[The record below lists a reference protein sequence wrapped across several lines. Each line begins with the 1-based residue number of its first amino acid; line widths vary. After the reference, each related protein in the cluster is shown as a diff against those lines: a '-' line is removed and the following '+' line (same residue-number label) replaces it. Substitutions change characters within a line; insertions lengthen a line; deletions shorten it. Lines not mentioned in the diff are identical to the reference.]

1 MYRKILVPMD
11 GSDIAECV
19 LPHIE
24 KLATG
29 SKPAEVTFLYVVQ
42 PLDTPMTDLEFRA
55 RIESEGKSAAERYL
69 KGLIEKLDYKENA
82 KGDVILGKPAD
93 SIIDYASQNGMK
105 LIIMATHGL
114 SGISRWVRG
123 SVADKVLHEAKIP
136 VWLIRAN
143 APQKRTYK
151 RKKKITMLVPLDGSE
166 LAEEALPSVR
176 SLAGQFNATE
186 VEITLVRV
194 CELFLPPYHYPPSGS
209 VSWEE
214 YIAHEKKRCEEIC
227 KEYLSGVAETLGKDG
242 FNVVVK
248 VLDGN
253 PAEAIMEY
261 DNTKN
266 FDLIVMSTHGR
277 TGISR
282 WAMGSI
288 ADKVVKGANS
298 PVFLV
303 RSLHSGHGEK

>member
-11 GSDIAECV
+11 GSEIAECV

-24 KLATG
+24 KIATG

-42 PLDTPMTDLEFRA
+42 PFDAPMTDLEFRA
-55 RIESEGKSAAERYL
+55 RIESEATSAAEGYL
-69 KGLIEKLDYKENA
+69 KDLIARLDYKENA
-82 KGDVILGKPAD
+82 KSAVILGKAAD
-93 SIIDYASQNGMK
+93 SIVDYASQNGMK

-123 SVADKVLHEAKIP
+123 SVAEKVLHEAKVP

-143 APQKRTYK
+143 APQKRSYK
-151 RKKKITMLVPLDGSE
+151 RKKKLTMLVPLDGSE
-166 LAEEALPSVR
+166 LAEAALPSVQ
-176 SLAGQFNATE
+176 SLAGQFNAPE
-186 VEITLVRV
+186 VEITLARV
-194 CELFLPPYHYPPSGS
+194 CEMFLPPYHYPPPAS

-214 YIAHEKKRCEEIC
+214 YFDHEKKRCKEIC
-227 KEYLSGVAETLGKDG
+227 HEYLSGIGETLRGEG
-242 FNVVVK
+242 LNVHIK
-248 VLDGN
+248 VLEGD
-253 PAEAIMEY
+253 PAESIIEY
-261 DNTKN
+261 DNKSN

-277 TGISR
+277 TGISK

-288 ADKVVKGANS
+288 ADKVLKGANS

-303 RSLHSGHGEK
+303 RNIHSD